1 MAGLSIVCNSHWFLQ
16 NHEELTDNMYKS
28 CKRQHWTYYP
38 AQMVKETLRV
48 VHVTS
53 CYHRTVIH
61 VLFLVNAVAGRVIWN
76 GYTAPWWQLLCR
88 RLDTTEK
95 FQVGNPFSVHV

>member
-53 CYHRTVIH
+53 FFSIMLSQNC
-61 VLFLVNAVAGRVIWN
+61 
-76 GYTAPWWQLLCR
+76 
-88 RLDTTEK
+88 DTCTIFGKCSGSESDMK
-95 FQVGNPFSVHV
+95 WLHGSLMATFM